1 MFDFPSSGLTVG
13 QVIAG
18 PGGINY
24 KWDGVKWTATPAV
37 ANGVTSFNTRVGA
50 VVLTL
55 ADITGAGGAPLA
67 SPVFT
72 GSPAAPTAVLSDVTT
87 KLATTAFVRTGVSDG
102 SSASVG
108 LVGEYMSAVIAS
120 GSALAL
126 TTATARTIASL
137 VLTAGDWDV
146 AGELWFTP
154 AATTTA
160 TALAAGI
167 GTTANA
173 VPAAPADNAAR
184 ASVSAT
190 SASSMNNTGIANT
203 VLACGPCRMS
213 LAATT
218 TVYIAALATF
228 AVSTLSG
235 YGRIRARRLR

>member
-13 QVIAG
+13 QVIVG
-18 PGGINY
+18 PGGTSY
-24 KWDGVKWTATPAV
+24 KWDGIKWTATPAV
-37 ANGVTSFNTRVGA
+37 ANGVTSFNTRLGA
-50 VVLTL
+50 VTLTL

-102 SSASVG
+102 SNASVG

-126 TTATARTIASL
+126 
-137 VLTAGDWDV
+137 
-146 AGELWFTP
+146 
-154 AATTTA
+154 TTA

-184 ASVSAT
+184 ASVSST